1 MYKMSIGNYLKSLRT
16 EQNKT
21 LHQVAVGTNIDATL
35 LSKIERGTRL
45 ATDEQLQKLALYYN
59 VPLEDFQSKAI
70 AEKIIKEYGLNET
83 TAQALNLVQEE
94 FVIYNTKNNE

>member
-1 MYKMSIGNYLKSLRT
+1 MRT

>member
-1 MYKMSIGNYLKSLRT
+1 MNIGSYIKHLRT

-35 LSKIERGTRL
+35 LSKIERSSRF
-45 ATDEQLQKLALYYN
+45 ATDEQLRKLAQFFDIS
-59 VPLEDFQSKAI
+59 LESLQSKAI

-83 TAQALNLVQEE
+83 TVNALHLVQEE
-94 FVIYNTKNNE
+94 FETYKTNKND

>member
-1 MYKMSIGNYLKSLRT
+1 MNIGLYIKQLRT

-35 LSKIERGTRL
+35 LSKIERGSRF
-45 ATDEQLQKLALYYN
+45 ATEEQIAKIA
-59 VPLEDFQSKAI
+59 VFFCIPLETLQIKSI

-83 TAQALNLVQEE
+83 TLNALQIVQEE
-94 FVIYNTKNNE
+94 FETYKTNKND

>member
-1 MYKMSIGNYLKSLRT
+1 MNAGSYIKHLRT

-35 LSKIERGTRL
+35 LSKIERGSRL
-45 ATDEQLQKLALYYN
+45 ATDEQLSKLAHFFKI
-59 VPLEDFQSKAI
+59 PLENLQSKAI

-83 TAQALNLVQEE
+83 TVHAIHLVQEE
-94 FVIYNTKNNE
+94 FVTYNTKKND

>member
-1 MYKMSIGNYLKSLRT
+1 MNIGSYIKYLRT

-35 LSKIERGTRL
+35 LSKIERGSRF
-45 ATDEQLQKLALYYN
+45 ATDEQLYKLAQFFDIA
-59 VPLEDFQSKAI
+59 LENLQSKSI

-83 TAQALNLVQEE
+83 TVNALHLVQEE
-94 FVIYNTKNNE
+94 FETYKTNKND